1 LVKYLIVTAL
11 MTEGV
16 PLLPAGIADWDEMN
30 REAASAS
37 GSGGMSGNG
46 QVPAQAAS
54 LSFLLEKRLVFQQRA
69 ATPRVRMAGF
79 SHERLK
85 TFSMIRSAKQAVTG
99 GSTSQNPAFL
109 TNCPTTTPAAHS
121 NFR

>member
-1 LVKYLIVTAL
+1 LVKYVSVTAL
-11 MTEGV
+11 MKEGV

-85 TFSMIRSAKQAVTG
+85 TLRRRAGIIGTF
-99 GSTSQNPAFL
+99 
-109 TNCPTTTPAAHS
+109 
-121 NFR
+121 

>member
-1 LVKYLIVTAL
+1 LVKYVSVTAL

-54 LSFLLEKRLVFQQRA
+54 LSFLLEKNLFFNSVRRRPASEWRA
-69 ATPRVRMAGF
+69 FRMN
-79 SHERLK
+79 
-85 TFSMIRSAKQAVTG
+85 
-99 GSTSQNPAFL
+99 GSKHLA
-109 TNCPTTTPAAHS
+109 
-121 NFR
+121 